1 MENESI
7 IQNGHQND
15 MDSLE
20 RDVPSRV
27 CVVKR
32 DVRYWGHIANM
43 HGTLGT
49 MKMLPKGSI
58 RAR

>member
-1 MENESI
+1 VENESI
-7 IQNGHQND
+7 MQNGHQND
-15 MDSLE
+15 MDSL
-20 RDVPSRV
+20 DSGT

-32 DVRYWGHIANM
+32 DVRYWGHIANV

-49 MKMLPKGSI
+49 MKKLPKGGI